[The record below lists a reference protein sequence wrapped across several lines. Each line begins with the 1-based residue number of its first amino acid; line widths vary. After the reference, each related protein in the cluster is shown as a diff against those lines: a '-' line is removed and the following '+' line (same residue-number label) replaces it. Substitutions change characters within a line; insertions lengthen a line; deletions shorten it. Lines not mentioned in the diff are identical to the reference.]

1 MKKTLIG
8 LGLGLI
14 AILCLFF
21 WLLSAASPKNA
32 PQDLKVIEIKTA
44 DLKKDPD
51 SKNPDSQNSADT
63 NNKRPK

>member
-32 PQDLKVIEIKTA
+32 PQDLKVIEINIADMKKT
-44 DLKKDPD
+44 
-51 SKNPDSQNSADT
+51 PDSQNSADT